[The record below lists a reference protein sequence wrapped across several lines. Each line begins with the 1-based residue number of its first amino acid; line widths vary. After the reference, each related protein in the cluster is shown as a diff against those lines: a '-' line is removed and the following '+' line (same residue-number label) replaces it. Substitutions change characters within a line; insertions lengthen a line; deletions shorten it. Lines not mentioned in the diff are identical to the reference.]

1 MKVKYLSVG
10 LVAAASLAACQSP
23 STYTAG
29 AVKNVWAGKTVTPVT
44 LSVVSN
50 GESRGKEIT
59 YKLSKQANEGRVTL
73 IIDNAANVPLELHSV
88 TISGDNENSCI
99 VQTGGGYQL
108 PANKQTA
115 FDFVDIGT
123 FESCLYGTNKAQSG
137 RYQVAVNHNGQFSA
151 GPNTST
157 RGLPFVMTIDYSV
170 GATKTV
176 SNLVGFT
183 YYTTGI

>member
-73 IIDNAANVPLELHSV
+73 LIDNAANVPLELHSV
-88 TISGDNENSCI
+88 TISGDNGVVSEN
-99 VQTGGGYQL
+99 G
-108 PANKQTA
+108 K
-115 FDFVDIGT
+115 
-123 FESCLYGTNKAQSG
+123 
-137 RYQVAVNHNGQFSA
+137 
-151 GPNTST
+151 
-157 RGLPFVMTIDYSV
+157 
-170 GATKTV
+170 
-176 SNLVGFT
+176 
-183 YYTTGI
+183 